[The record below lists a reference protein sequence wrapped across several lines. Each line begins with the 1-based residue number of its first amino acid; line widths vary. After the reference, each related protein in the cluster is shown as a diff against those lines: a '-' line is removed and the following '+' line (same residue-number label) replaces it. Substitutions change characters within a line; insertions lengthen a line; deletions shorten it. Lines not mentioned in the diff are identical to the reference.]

1 MSCGSAGLP
10 TSFDRFREVWEWDF
24 EYRLDDNHLP
34 VPVALFA
41 KEHRTGTEI
50 AMRREQLL
58 SPTRLP
64 FDDGADVVATSYSA
78 VAELGCCL
86 QRRWPFPRNVLC
98 TYFETSAQING
109 LDIVGLGLK
118 RPSLLEACELF
129 DIPHMEKEHK
139 AHVRDIILNNT
150 DYTEEQWQEIADYN
164 RDDGLHDIPLFAA
177 LAPNIDVPAE
187 RCFAAATPSPLL
199 KLKPAGYRSTL
210 ITSTTWRRT
219 GTRCACS
226 TSGVTTNL
234 ACTTTTDRFV
244 KIASKP

>member
-10 TSFDRFREVWEWDF
+10 ISFDRFREVWDLDF
-24 EYRLDDNHLP
+24 EYRLDDNYLP

-58 SPTRLP
+58 STTRLP

-86 QRRWPFPRNVLC
+86 QLRWPFPRNVLC

-139 AHVRDIILNNT
+139 AHVRDIILNNI

-164 RDDGLHDIPLFAA
+164 RGDGLHDIPLFAA
-177 LAPNIDVPAE
+177 LAVQSRSVVESAMLMLHSGRPYGTDSSRQRQDHA
-187 RCFAAATPSPLL
+187 RRPSCYTAIEGFDPR
-199 KLKPAGYRSTL
+199 AR
-210 ITSTTWRRT
+210 
-219 GTRCACS
+219 
-226 TSGVTTNL
+226 
-234 ACTTTTDRFV
+234 
-244 KIASKP
+244 